1 MATLS
6 PLRYPGGKYKLRE
19 YTQNLITTNN
29 LTGCTYIEPFAG
41 GAGLALSLLDDQ
53 LVSRLV
59 LNDIDRS
66 IYAFWHSV
74 LYFTDDLCQRI
85 TDTSIN
91 MDIWYE
97 QKAVQENKEHADL
110 LDLGFSTFFL
120 NRVNRSGILTGGVI
134 GGYNQTGNYLM
145 DCRFNKGDLI
155 NKIQKIAM
163 YRENVNFYN
172 LDAIDFIH
180 NIVANIT
187 EQAFVFLD
195 PPYYQK
201 GPRLYYNHYS
211 HEDHIQLSR
220 EIIDNIKHAYI
231 VTYDNVDVIKDMYSP
246 YCAVEEFDLS
256 YSAQRKCKGKEV
268 RFLSP
273 NLKAI

>member
-85 TDTSIN
+85 TDTAIN

-155 NKIQKIAM
+155 NKIQKKSM
-163 YRENVNFYN
+163 RKLSFCN
-172 LDAIDFIH
+172 LSVKI
-180 NIVANIT
+180 
-187 EQAFVFLD
+187 
-195 PPYYQK
+195 
-201 GPRLYYNHYS
+201 
-211 HEDHIQLSR
+211 
-220 EIIDNIKHAYI
+220 
-231 VTYDNVDVIKDMYSP
+231 
-246 YCAVEEFDLS
+246 
-256 YSAQRKCKGKEV
+256 
-268 RFLSP
+268 
-273 NLKAI
+273 